1 MTNLRQV
8 AQQALEALAIADNI
22 ALVGTAYTPKSID
35 LGLRKIRD
43 AATTLRKAL
52 EQPEQEPVAVKHMMK
67 WVELLKRQSDYGQ
80 HMCIPGLNAGVCF
93 SLGVELEQFIN
104 TTPPQRPWV
113 ELTASTILNLMP
125 SSIPADHDGALMDF
139 ARSIEAKLKERNGY

>member
-1 MTNLRQV
+1 MSDTMLFGVLKMPFEMAMRDEISRIQFYQRVQELV
-8 AQQALEALAIADNI
+8 ARVEA
-22 ALVGTAYTPKSID
+22 
-35 LGLRKIRD
+35 
-43 AATTLRKAL
+43 
-52 EQPEQEPVAVKHMMK
+52 QPEQEPVAVKHMME

-139 ARSIEAKLKERNGY
+139 ARSIEAKLKERNT